1 MKSEKYDN
9 TSSKAGKGERE
20 ALLEG
25 PYANMCSIVIS
36 HEGRL

>member
-20 ALLEG
+20 VLLEG
-25 PYANMCSIVIS
+25 PYANM
-36 HEGRL
+36 